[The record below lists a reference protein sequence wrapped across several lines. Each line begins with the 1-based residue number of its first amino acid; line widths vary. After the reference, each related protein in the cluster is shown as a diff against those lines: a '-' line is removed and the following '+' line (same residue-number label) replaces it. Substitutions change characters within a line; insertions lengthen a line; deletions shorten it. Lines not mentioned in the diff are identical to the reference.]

1 MDLGAVSRGDCN
13 DFCTPATHLWVPQ
26 YKVGGTVHSYCIKDA
41 CCNDSASAAVT
52 RHWVR
57 QYKAGGMDHIL
68 TVQSG
73 WDGPHSYS
81 TKWVGWPT
89 LLQYKVGGTAHTY
102 CTKWVGWPT
111 LTVQSGWDGPY
122 CYSTKWVGWP
132 TLLQYKVGG
141 TAHTYCTKWVGW
153 TTLTVQ
159 SGWGSPHSY
168 STKVAKAA
176 YLSTMVKRFPDSS
189 PNRNCFST
197 YLLTTKRFH
206 HISVDNQTFPS
217 YIC

>member
-41 CCNDSASAAVT
+41 CCNDFASAAVT

-81 TKWVGWPT
+81 TKWVGRP
-89 LLQYKVGGTAHTY
+89 
-102 CTKWVGWPT
+102 
-111 LTVQSGWDGPY
+111 
-122 CYSTKWVGWP
+122 
-132 TLLQYKVGG
+132 
-141 TAHTYCTKWVGW
+141 
-153 TTLTVQ
+153 TLTVQ

>member
-13 DFCTPATHLWVPQ
+13 DFCTPATHHWVPQ

-57 QYKAGGMDHIL
+57 QYKVGGMDHIL

-81 TKWVGWPT
+81 TKWVGR
-89 LLQYKVGGTAHTY
+89 
-102 CTKWVGWPT
+102 PT
-111 LTVQSGWDGPY
+111 LTVQSGWDGPH
-122 CYSTKWVGWP
+122 
-132 TLLQYKVGG
+132 LLYKVGG
-141 TAHTYCTKWVGW
+141 MAH
-153 TTLTVQ
+153 TLTVQ
-159 SGWGSPHSY
+159 SGWDGPHLQYKVGGAAHTY

-189 PNRNCFST
+189 PSRNCFST
-197 YLLTTKRFH
+197 YLLTTKHFH